1 MFPEEERDA
10 RPGLLSRL
18 MMMMMIILGARKRGK
33 YASKCGECTTRR
45 EGGSEAEARASRSTA
60 RSRVSVAASTPRR

>member
-18 MMMMMIILGARKRGK
+18 MMMMIILGARKRGK

>member
-18 MMMMMIILGARKRGK
+18 MMMMIILGARKRGK
-33 YASKCGECTTRR
+33 YASKCGKCTTRR

>member
-1 MFPEEERDA
+1 MFPEEERDT

-18 MMMMMIILGARKRGK
+18 MMMMIISMRESEGNMPLNVE
-33 YASKCGECTTRR
+33 SITRR

>member
-1 MFPEEERDA
+1 MPLNVE
-10 RPGLLSRL
+10 S
-18 MMMMMIILGARKRGK
+18 I
-33 YASKCGECTTRR
+33 TRR